1 MYHELFAACWREE
14 EYILRNI
21 LASFFSITLNIGSYP
36 IIILMN
42 MLVTI
47 AIKTRRR
54 LQCKY
59 NILMACLTGTD
70 LAVDVVSQPLFIARE
85 IYFLSGASQLDE
97 STSSN

>member
-54 LQCKY
+54 LQCEH
-59 NILMACLTGTD
+59 NSTTR
-70 LAVDVVSQPLFIARE
+70 LF
-85 IYFLSGASQLDE
+85 SG
-97 STSSN
+97 NRFFWRWM